1 MINLISKKYVS
12 YVGNPKLMN
21 NVMSEIKLIVPKVQ
35 EQQKYSHILSSI
47 DKRINMS
54 TNILNNLNLIKD
66 SLLQKMFI

>member
-35 EQQKYSHILSSI
+35 EQQKYSHILYSI

>member
-35 EQQKYSHILSSI
+35 EQQKYSHILSFI